1 MRRVDFWI
9 CTGGK
14 GAGISSDE
22 DLTFN
27 ANTCPVMATQDEI
40 KNEEENLS
48 SDLREWSKQH
58 VKYWVCNVVGLDL
71 KFANLLYD
79 QDINGSSLALL
90 EKCDLIDLG
99 VTLGPAKVLIHF
111 RDAQLERSIGLLPV
125 SQTVSHCKPYPF
137 YRYHDSHRYVENTI
151 LDVIESGPS
160 DFIEPCHEYKGF
172 NNTPDEYKMTKFTD
186 EVVRFAAACMNSRT
200 NGTIHFGIGDMPEF
214 THGQVLGI
222 YVADKEAYENALKH
236 AINGHF
242 EHKHVGAVTLCI
254 KPTRFVG
261 VLNKDTTSSEKCVI
275 EVDIVPESTI
285 CETDMYHTYS
295 LDSRKT
301 KKKAKGKEP
310 DQGEK
315 QLKQLFVRDGGSSRN
330 LLAPTTSAKPMVD
343 YNTFENKL
351 TQLVQ
356 LRKQAED
363 KQLKSVRSSVQGS
376 KLSQMITGG
385 SQSLDKS
392 HFEHYVVV
400 ANKSHSIQLE
410 SLRFVIELNPVA
422 VLDFDPESERDGLQK
437 YIGARSAVNIHLPV
451 EYKITEAV
459 EDIASKL
466 QLTRN
471 TSWVFCNGRVDG
483 EVPSDID
490 TWLMDKGASVRDV
503 ISFLCRKDMLPNK
516 RYLVV
521 FLLLSTVGEHSDPLL
536 ETFSI
541 FRQELKGIE
550 QILCICENENAFTC
564 WKDLIKARYGIDIS
578 GRCIYQL
585 SFAEID
591 GTILSL
597 LSENRKACRFLPCGG
612 GSKVLLE
619 KKVEGS
625 LSALDVLCVNQCEGG
640 NGDMATIEENFYKG
654 GKVSWWNFF
663 FSEQPGCTPFIKR
676 DKFDFIVNT
685 VIPDL
690 CSWRKVCASFN
701 LQHVTGCGG
710 TTLAKHI
717 LWNLKNDF
725 RCAVLKDHHSDMA
738 ETAVQV
744 VKLLT
749 FGYNELPPQIPVLLM
764 IDGFVDTDMVSDL
777 QQCIEQQCVKAKI
790 QSTSPKV
797 IILNCMRLE
806 SEEQTE
812 TTVEDV
818 FIGNKLSDNEQR
830 LFEQKLVEIE
840 KTYKNAETF
849 YGFMIMKKNFLPEYI
864 QSVARNT
871 LKGFNI
877 SQKNAQLIAVLVLLD
892 VYCKGAS
899 LSVSLC
905 EDFLG
910 SQPKPFCR
918 TERIEDVFG
927 KFSTL
932 INSDIVEAEVRYTA
946 VKMIHSSISWHCL
959 QELTTTYKVQ
969 RSEIANLLL
978 NTDTFFECTQGKR
991 KLTEAVHDMLV
1002 KRRHTNN
1009 DEDSQFSPLIQDI
1022 KKESTGFEEIVLN
1035 NAAKRFE
1042 KDAFLRQVLARYY
1055 LKDNNFKEAKVWASE
1070 AKCILRDNS
1079 YIADTTA
1086 QVIKRE
1092 LKNAIYTDKEVPIK
1106 SEKLNVLLKMA
1117 VSATDA
1123 FNVAQDLAKKESLNR
1138 LQKRTDNCHFNSSAC
1153 IGEVQVAVIVIEIL
1167 GKTPIFS
1174 SGNVHHDIMSRVLSR
1189 EITIQQVETNDPKR
1203 NKHTP
1208 YYVVLR
1214 GFEEFLYSLRIRM
1227 KKQFN
1232 FLENF
1237 FVNLRSSSGERG
1249 RHELVALEEVF
1260 KCFKRYSDLFCRT
1273 DSKDLL
1279 RNKTMNIMLQVHQ
1292 ARQFLDM
1299 RKVDTHSGVLN
1310 CLSIGTSSEIMEK
1323 IARQCKFVLE
1333 KATTVSVREKINYI
1347 YVNVVLNCTK
1357 PGSQLCV
1364 AYKTLVDNL
1373 CKVLRGQIPL
1383 EDHLA
1388 LHFIT
1393 VCLLWPHVSSFSPA
1407 ETKRLEFYIS
1417 QMIISYHAVM
1427 QEVCNGKWPVVHFYL
1442 GKKQGYGQLIHHA
1455 AILSCIKEPEQIC
1468 SLFKN
1473 GKIWKDKEVE
1483 ALLCRVTGEVQGSVI
1498 LAETCISDLKIK
1510 VHPMYRNQLSGIAY
1524 GSKVSFFLG
1533 FSMKGPLA
1541 IDIES

>member
-1 MRRVDFWI
+1 MNKDDLVQI
-9 CTGGK
+9 CGP
-14 GAGISSDE
+14 ADGIRLFNTIRGSSDE

-27 ANTCPVMATQDEI
+27 ANTYPVMAIQDEI

-48 SDLREWSKQH
+48 SDLSEWSKQQ

-99 VTLGPAKVLIHF
+99 VTLGPAKELIHS
-111 RDAQLERSIGLLPV
+111 RDAQLERSKGLLPV

-137 YRYHDSHRYVENTI
+137 CRYNDSHRYVENTI

-172 NNTPDEYKMTKFTD
+172 NNTPDEYKMTKFTE

-261 VLNKDTTSSEKCVI
+261 VLNKDTTLSEKCVI
-275 EVDIVPESTI
+275 EVDIVPQSII
-285 CETDMYHTYS
+285 CETNMYHTYS
-295 LDSRKT
+295 LDTRKT

-315 QLKQLFVRDGGSSRN
+315 QLKQFFVRDGGSSRN

-343 YNTFENKL
+343 YNIFENKL

-363 KQLKSVRSSVQGS
+363 KPLKSVRSSVQGS

-385 SQSLDKS
+385 SLSLDKS
-392 HFEHYVVV
+392 HFERYVVV
-400 ANKSHSIQLE
+400 ANKSHSIQFE

-490 TWLMDKGASVRDV
+490 TWLMDKRASVRDV

-541 FRQELKGIE
+541 FRKELKGIE

-585 SFAEID
+585 SFAEIN

-597 LSENRKACRFLPCGG
+597 RSVNRKACRFLPCGG

-619 KKVEGS
+619 KKVECS

-654 GKVSWWNFF
+654 GKVSWWNLF

-690 CSWRKVCASFN
+690 RSWRKVCASFN
-701 LQHVTGCGG
+701 LHHVTGCGG

-717 LWNLKNDF
+717 LWNQKNNF

-777 QQCIEQQCVKAKI
+777 QKCIEQQCVKVKI
-790 QSTSPKV
+790 QFTFPKV

-806 SEEQTE
+806 SEERTE

-830 LFEQKLVEIE
+830 LFEQKLVQIE

-849 YGFMIMKKNFLPEYI
+849 YGFMIMKKNILPEYI

-877 SQKNAQLIAVLVLLD
+877 RSDLLRMNKDDLVQICGPADGIRLFNTIRGSSDEDLTFNANTCPVMATQDEIKNEEENLSSDLSEWSKQQVKYWVCNVVGLDLKFANLLYDQDINGSSLALLEKCDLIDLGVTLGPAKELIHSRDAQLERSKGLLP
-892 VYCKGAS
+892 VSQTVSHCK
-899 LSVSLC
+899 
-905 EDFLG
+905 
-910 SQPKPFCR
+910 PYPFCR
-918 TERIEDVFG
+918 YNDSHRYVENTVLDVIESGPSDFIEPCHEYKGFNNTPDEYKMTKFTDEVVRFAAACMNSRTNGTIHFG
-927 KFSTL
+927 
-932 INSDIVEAEVRYTA
+932 I
-946 VKMIHSSISWHCL
+946 
-959 QELTTTYKVQ
+959 
-969 RSEIANLLL
+969 
-978 NTDTFFECTQGKR
+978 G
-991 KLTEAVHDMLV
+991 DMPEFT
-1002 KRRHTNN
+1002 H
-1009 DEDSQFSPLIQDI
+1009 
-1022 KKESTGFEEIVLN
+1022 G
-1035 NAAKRFE
+1035 
-1042 KDAFLRQVLARYY
+1042 QVLGIYVA
-1055 LKDNNFKEAKVWASE
+1055 DKEAYENA
-1070 AKCILRDNS
+1070 
-1079 YIADTTA
+1079 
-1086 QVIKRE
+1086 
-1092 LKNAIYTDKEVPIK
+1092 LKH
-1106 SEKLNVLLKMA
+1106 
-1117 VSATDA
+1117 
-1123 FNVAQDLAKKESLNR
+1123 AKK
-1138 LQKRTDNCHFNSSAC
+1138 
-1153 IGEVQVAVIVIEIL
+1153 
-1167 GKTPIFS
+1167 
-1174 SGNVHHDIMSRVLSR
+1174 M
-1189 EITIQQVETNDPKR
+1189 
-1203 NKHTP
+1203 
-1208 YYVVLR
+1208 
-1214 GFEEFLYSLRIRM
+1214 
-1227 KKQFN
+1227 
-1232 FLENF
+1232 
-1237 FVNLRSSSGERG
+1237 
-1249 RHELVALEEVF
+1249 
-1260 KCFKRYSDLFCRT
+1260 
-1273 DSKDLL
+1273 
-1279 RNKTMNIMLQVHQ
+1279 
-1292 ARQFLDM
+1292 
-1299 RKVDTHSGVLN
+1299 
-1310 CLSIGTSSEIMEK
+1310 
-1323 IARQCKFVLE
+1323 
-1333 KATTVSVREKINYI
+1333 
-1347 YVNVVLNCTK
+1347 
-1357 PGSQLCV
+1357 
-1364 AYKTLVDNL
+1364 
-1373 CKVLRGQIPL
+1373 
-1383 EDHLA
+1383 
-1388 LHFIT
+1388 
-1393 VCLLWPHVSSFSPA
+1393 
-1407 ETKRLEFYIS
+1407 
-1417 QMIISYHAVM
+1417 
-1427 QEVCNGKWPVVHFYL
+1427 
-1442 GKKQGYGQLIHHA
+1442 
-1455 AILSCIKEPEQIC
+1455 
-1468 SLFKN
+1468 
-1473 GKIWKDKEVE
+1473 
-1483 ALLCRVTGEVQGSVI
+1483 VI
-1498 LAETCISDLKIK
+1498 LNIN
-1510 VHPMYRNQLSGIAY
+1510 MSGQ
-1524 GSKVSFFLG
+1524 
-1533 FSMKGPLA
+1533 
-1541 IDIES
+1541 

>member
-1 MRRVDFWI
+1 
-9 CTGGK
+9 
-14 GAGISSDE
+14 
-22 DLTFN
+22 
-27 ANTCPVMATQDEI
+27 
-40 KNEEENLS
+40 
-48 SDLREWSKQH
+48 
-58 VKYWVCNVVGLDL
+58 
-71 KFANLLYD
+71 
-79 QDINGSSLALL
+79 
-90 EKCDLIDLG
+90 
-99 VTLGPAKVLIHF
+99 
-111 RDAQLERSIGLLPV
+111 
-125 SQTVSHCKPYPF
+125 
-137 YRYHDSHRYVENTI
+137 
-151 LDVIESGPS
+151 
-160 DFIEPCHEYKGF
+160 
-172 NNTPDEYKMTKFTD
+172 
-186 EVVRFAAACMNSRT
+186 
-200 NGTIHFGIGDMPEF
+200 
-214 THGQVLGI
+214 
-222 YVADKEAYENALKH
+222 
-236 AINGHF
+236 
-242 EHKHVGAVTLCI
+242 
-254 KPTRFVG
+254 
-261 VLNKDTTSSEKCVI
+261 
-275 EVDIVPESTI
+275 
-285 CETDMYHTYS
+285 
-295 LDSRKT
+295 
-301 KKKAKGKEP
+301 
-310 DQGEK
+310 
-315 QLKQLFVRDGGSSRN
+315 
-330 LLAPTTSAKPMVD
+330 
-343 YNTFENKL
+343 
-351 TQLVQ
+351 
-356 LRKQAED
+356 
-363 KQLKSVRSSVQGS
+363 
-376 KLSQMITGG
+376 
-385 SQSLDKS
+385 
-392 HFEHYVVV
+392 
-400 ANKSHSIQLE
+400 
-410 SLRFVIELNPVA
+410 
-422 VLDFDPESERDGLQK
+422 
-437 YIGARSAVNIHLPV
+437 
-451 EYKITEAV
+451 
-459 EDIASKL
+459 
-466 QLTRN
+466 
-471 TSWVFCNGRVDG
+471 
-483 EVPSDID
+483 
-490 TWLMDKGASVRDV
+490 MDKGASVRDV

-612 GSKVLLE
+612 GSNVLLE

-640 NGDMATIEENFYKG
+640 NGDMAIIEENFYKG
-654 GKVSWWNFF
+654 GKVSWWNLF

-690 CSWRKVCASFN
+690 CSWRKVCVSFN

-717 LWNLKNDF
+717 LWNLKNNF

-738 ETAVQV
+738 ATAVQV

-806 SEEQTE
+806 SEEQTK
-812 TTVEDV
+812 TRVEDV

-899 LSVSLC
+899 LSVSFC

-918 TERIEDVFG
+918 TDAKWTDVFG

-1022 KKESTGFEEIVLN
+1022 KKESTGVEEIVLN

-1055 LKDNNFKEAKVWASE
+1055 LKDNNFKEAKFWASE
-1070 AKCILRDNS
+1070 AKCILKDNS

-1123 FNVAQDLAKKESLNR
+1123 FNVAQDLAKKS
-1138 LQKRTDNCHFNSSAC
+1138 H
-1153 IGEVQVAVIVIEIL
+1153 
-1167 GKTPIFS
+1167 
-1174 SGNVHHDIMSRVLSR
+1174 
-1189 EITIQQVETNDPKR
+1189 
-1203 NKHTP
+1203 
-1208 YYVVLR
+1208 
-1214 GFEEFLYSLRIRM
+1214 
-1227 KKQFN
+1227 
-1232 FLENF
+1232 
-1237 FVNLRSSSGERG
+1237 
-1249 RHELVALEEVF
+1249 
-1260 KCFKRYSDLFCRT
+1260 
-1273 DSKDLL
+1273 
-1279 RNKTMNIMLQVHQ
+1279 
-1292 ARQFLDM
+1292 
-1299 RKVDTHSGVLN
+1299 
-1310 CLSIGTSSEIMEK
+1310 
-1323 IARQCKFVLE
+1323 
-1333 KATTVSVREKINYI
+1333 
-1347 YVNVVLNCTK
+1347 
-1357 PGSQLCV
+1357 
-1364 AYKTLVDNL
+1364 
-1373 CKVLRGQIPL
+1373 
-1383 EDHLA
+1383 
-1388 LHFIT
+1388 
-1393 VCLLWPHVSSFSPA
+1393 
-1407 ETKRLEFYIS
+1407 
-1417 QMIISYHAVM
+1417 
-1427 QEVCNGKWPVVHFYL
+1427 
-1442 GKKQGYGQLIHHA
+1442 
-1455 AILSCIKEPEQIC
+1455 
-1468 SLFKN
+1468 
-1473 GKIWKDKEVE
+1473 
-1483 ALLCRVTGEVQGSVI
+1483 
-1498 LAETCISDLKIK
+1498 
-1510 VHPMYRNQLSGIAY
+1510 
-1524 GSKVSFFLG
+1524 
-1533 FSMKGPLA
+1533 
-1541 IDIES
+1541 